1 MKTIFKTLSS
11 VALAATLVF
20 SANNST
26 AQAFEEGTSSAS
38 IGYGFGNIGNNLNS
52 RFQNTV
58 LNMYSYK
65 KNHDGYQFSYLG
77 PLFLKYEYAI
87 SDKFGLG
94 LNVSY
99 LTSSAEFTSTDFNT
113 NEVFNN
119 SINRTGYNIMMRF
132 NWHFGDHDMI
142 DPYFGL
148 AGGYRSNNWSSDFE
162 DQGLGEVN
170 ISKQIPVGI
179 EATFGTRF
187 LFTDNVG
194 AYVEIGLARAFFQFG
209 VTGKF

>member
-1 MKTIFKTLSS
+1 
-11 VALAATLVF
+11 LAATLVF

-38 IGYGFGNIGNNLNS
+38 IGYGFGKIGYNINS
-52 RFQNTV
+52 RFKNTV
-58 LNMYSYK
+58 LARMYGMVSV
-65 KNHDGYQFSYLG
+65 YQFSYLG

-99 LTSSAEFTSTDFNT
+99 LTSTADFTSTDFST

-119 SINRTGYNIMMRF
+119 SINRTGYNIMLRF

-162 DQGLGEVN
+162 DQSLGELDIN
-170 ISKQIPVGI
+170 TLIPVGI

-187 LFTDNVG
+187 LFTDNLG
-194 AYVEIGLARAFFQFG
+194 AYVELGLARAFFQVG
-209 VTGKF
+209 LTGKF

>member
-38 IGYGFGNIGNNLNS
+38 IGYGFGKIGYNINP
-52 RFQNTV
+52 RFKNTV
-58 LNMYSYK
+58 LARMYGIGS
-65 KNHDGYQFSYLG
+65 GYQFSYLG

-99 LTSSAEFTSTDFNT
+99 LTSTADFTSTDFST

-119 SINRTGYNIMMRF
+119 SINRTGYNIMLRF

-162 DQGLGEVN
+162 DQSLGELDIN
-170 ISKQIPVGI
+170 TLIPVGI

-187 LFTDNVG
+187 LFTDNIG

>member
-11 VALAATLVF
+11 VSLAATLVF

-38 IGYGFGNIGNNLNS
+38 IGYGFGKIGYNINP
-52 RFQNTV
+52 RFKNTV
-58 LNMYSYK
+58 LARMYGIGSV
-65 KNHDGYQFSYLG
+65 YQFSYLG

-99 LTSSAEFTSTDFNT
+99 LTSTAEFTSTDFK

-148 AGGYRSNNWSSDFE
+148 AGGYKNNIWSSDFE
-162 DQGLGEVN
+162 DQGLWQHEVN
-170 ISKQIPVGI
+170 MSSLYPVGI

>member
-38 IGYGFGNIGNNLNS
+38 IGYGFGKIDYSDNS
-52 RFQNTV
+52 MFENTV
-58 LNMYSYK
+58 LARYYGYRIQ
-65 KNHDGYQFSYLG
+65 DGYQFSYLG

-99 LTSSAEFTSTDFNT
+99 LTSTAEFTSTDFYT

-148 AGGYRSNNWSSDFE
+148 AGGYRSNNWSSDLE
-162 DQGLGEVN
+162 DQALGEIN
-170 ISKQIPVGI
+170 LSTLYPVGI

>member
-1 MKTIFKTLSS
+1 MT
-11 VALAATLVF
+11 
-20 SANNST
+20 
-26 AQAFEEGTSSAS
+26 
-38 IGYGFGNIGNNLNS
+38 
-52 RFQNTV
+52 
-58 LNMYSYK
+58 
-65 KNHDGYQFSYLG
+65 
-77 PLFLKYEYAI
+77 
-87 SDKFGLG
+87 
-94 LNVSY
+94 
-99 LTSSAEFTSTDFNT
+99 
-113 NEVFNN
+113 FNN
-119 SINRTGYNIMMRF
+119 SINRTGYNIMLRF

-162 DQGLGEVN
+162 DQSLGELDIN
-170 ISKQIPVGI
+170 TLIPVGI

>member
-1 MKTIFKTLSS
+1 MKTIFKTISTITL
-11 VALAATLVF
+11 VATLVL
-20 SANNST
+20 SANNSS

-38 IGYGFGNIGNNLNS
+38 IGYGFVNFGNA
-52 RFQNTV
+52 V
-58 LNMYSYK
+58 LSTYESQ
-65 KNHDGYQFSYLG
+65 DGYQFSSLG

-99 LTSSAEFTSTDFNT
+99 LTSTADFTSTDFST

-119 SINRTGYNIMMRF
+119 SINRTGYNIMLRF

-162 DQGLGEVN
+162 DQSLGELDIN
-170 ISKQIPVGI
+170 TLIPVGI

-187 LFTDNVG
+187 LFTDNIG

>member
-1 MKTIFKTLSS
+1 MKTIFKKLSS

-52 RFQNTV
+52 RFKNTV
-58 LNMYSYK
+58 LATYTYK
-65 KNHDGYQFSYLG
+65 IQDGYQFSYLG

-99 LTSSAEFTSTDFNT
+99 LTSTAEFTSTDFYT

-148 AGGYRSNNWSSDFE
+148 AGGYRSNNWSSDLE
-162 DQGLGEVN
+162 DQGLPEINLSTVFH
-170 ISKQIPVGI
+170 VGI